1 MTWIK
6 ICGITTPR
14 DAEIAI
20 DLGAS
25 AIGLIFA
32 PSSREVSLERARD
45 IARSVRGRAELV
57 GVFKDISSVRMVH
70 EAVGLDR
77 AQLHVSGRPDVSLPI
92 LRAIRPEQLAKWKD
106 VSVEETI
113 LIDGSEGRGL
123 TFDWSPARSVSRPF
137 VLAGGLSPTNVEEAI
152 VKARPMGVDVT
163 SGVESVPGQ
172 KDENKLALFFEAVRR
187 ADARD

>member
-45 IARSVRGRAELV
+45 IARLVRGRAELV
-57 GVFKDISSVRMVH
+57 GVFKEISSVRSVH

-77 AQLHVSGRPDVSLPI
+77 AQIHVSGRPDVSLRI
-92 LRAIRPEQLAKWKD
+92 LRAIRPEELATWKD
-106 VSVEETI
+106 VPVEETI

-123 TFDWSPARSVSRPF
+123 TFDWSLARSVSRPF

-187 ADARD
+187 ANARD

>member
-1 MTWIK
+1 MIWIK

-57 GVFKDISSVRMVH
+57 GVFKEISTVRSVH

-77 AQLHVSGRPDVSLPI
+77 AQIHVPGRPDVSLPI
-92 LRAIRPEQLAKWKD
+92 LRAIRTEELATCKD
-106 VSVEETI
+106 VPVEETI

-123 TFDWSPARSVSRPF
+123 TFDWSRAASVSRPF

-152 VKARPMGVDVT
+152 ARARPMGVDVT
-163 SGVESVPGQ
+163 SGVESVPGR
-172 KDENKLALFFEAVRR
+172 KDESKLALFFEAVRR

>member
-32 PSSREVSLERARD
+32 PSSREVSRERARD

-57 GVFKDISSVRMVH
+57 GVFKEVFSVRAVH

-77 AQLHVSGRPDVSLPI
+77 AQIHVSGRPDVSLPI
-92 LRAIRPEQLAKWKD
+92 LRAIRPEELATCEH
-106 VSVEETI
+106 VPMEETI

-123 TFDWSPARSVSRPF
+123 TFDWSLASSVSRPI
-137 VLAGGLSPTNVEEAI
+137 VLAGGLTPSNVEEAI

-187 ADARD
+187 AEC

>member
-57 GVFKDISSVRMVH
+57 GVFKEVGSVRAVH

-77 AQLHVSGRPDVSLPI
+77 MQIHASGRPHGSLPV
-92 LRAIRPEQLAKWKD
+92 LRAIRPEELASRED
-106 VSVEETI
+106 VPVEETI

-123 TFDWSPARSVSRPF
+123 AFDWNLARSISRPF
-137 VLAGGLSPTNVEEAI
+137 VLAGGLSPSNVEEAI

-163 SGVESVPGQ
+163 SGVESVPGR

>member
-32 PSSREVSLERARD
+32 PSSREVSRERARD

-57 GVFKDISSVRMVH
+57 GVFKEVGSVRAVH

-77 AQLHVSGRPDVSLPI
+77 AQIHAPGRPDVSLPI
-92 LRAIRPEQLAKWKD
+92 LRAIPPEKLATSQD
-106 VSVEETI
+106 VPVEETI

-123 TFDWSPARSVSRPF
+123 TFDWSLACSVSRPI
-137 VLAGGLSPTNVEEAI
+137 VLAGGLSPENVEEAI
-152 VKARPMGVDVT
+152 AKARPMGVDVT
-163 SGVESVPGQ
+163 SGVESVPGK

-187 ADARD
+187 ANADH

>member
-57 GVFKDISSVRMVH
+57 GVFKEVFSVRAVH

-77 AQLHVSGRPDVSLPI
+77 MQIHVPGRPDVSLPI
-92 LRAIRPEQLAKWKD
+92 LRAIRPEELATWED
-106 VSVEETI
+106 VPVEETI

-123 TFDWSPARSVSRPF
+123 AFDWSLARPISRPF

-152 VKARPMGVDVT
+152 AKARPMGVDVT
-163 SGVESVPGQ
+163 SGVESVPGR

>member
-20 DLGAS
+20 ELGAS

-32 PSSREVSLERARD
+32 PSSREVSRERARD

-57 GVFKDISSVRMVH
+57 GVFKEALSVRGVH

-77 AQLHVSGRPDVSLPI
+77 AQIHVTGRPDVSLPI
-92 LRAIRPEQLAKWKD
+92 LRAIRPEELATCED
-106 VSVEETI
+106 VPVEETI

-123 TFDWSPARSVSRPF
+123 AFDWTLARAVSRPF
-137 VLAGGLSPTNVEEAI
+137 VLAGGLSPSNVEEAI
-152 VKARPMGVDVT
+152 QKARPMGVDVT

-172 KDENKLALFFEAVRR
+172 KDEDKLSRFFEAVRR
-187 ADARD
+187 ADAR

>member
-32 PSSREVSLERARD
+32 PSSREVSRERARD

-57 GVFKDISSVRMVH
+57 GVFKEVFSVRAVH

-77 AQLHVSGRPDVSLPI
+77 AQIHVSGRPDVSLPI
-92 LRAIRPEQLAKWKD
+92 LRAIRPEELATWQD
-106 VSVEETI
+106 VAVEETI

-123 TFDWSPARSVSRPF
+123 TFDWNLARPVSRPF
-137 VLAGGLSPTNVEEAI
+137 VLAGGLTPSNVEEAI
-152 VKARPMGVDVT
+152 TKARPMGVDVT

-172 KDENKLALFFEAVRR
+172 KDEHKLALFFEAVRR

>member
-57 GVFKDISSVRMVH
+57 GVFKEVFSVRAVH

-77 AQLHVSGRPDVSLPI
+77 MQIHVPGRPDVSLPI
-92 LRAIRPEQLAKWKD
+92 LRAIRPEELATWED
-106 VSVEETI
+106 VPVEETI

-123 TFDWSPARSVSRPF
+123 AFDWSLARPISRPF

-152 VKARPMGVDVT
+152 AEARPMGVDVT
-163 SGVESVPGQ
+163 SGVESVPGR